1 MRDFLDDSDVPDDS
15 LSRCIYQTPHLIKM
29 ASRVDHLLKV
39 SRNDG
44 NAFAAAVIG
53 PPRTGK
59 TSFVKNYLRDRR
71 DGLRAGGPLRCLYVE
86 LHGDTQ
92 AQRITHLMLDA
103 AGDANPS
110 FGPPAA
116 RATRLMKTLERRNYD
131 LIILDEVHHLVNSET
146 ASVKERGANWL
157 VTILNTVRTPMLLVG
172 YESFSRIIELNTAL
186 GGRILATPPFRSLQY
201 DAPEDLAEFRSVLG
215 FLDENLG
222 LPKLSG
228 LAAPDVAARICVACL
243 GRYGF
248 VELFLQHARLLVQ
261 ERHQSCITRDV
272 LRDAADE
279 TLRNWVRL
287 GFNPFEVPDLDAAL
301 RANGKPTLKAGPGEG
316 A

>member
-1 MRDFLDDSDVPDDS
+1 MRDFLDDADVPDDS
-15 LSRCIYQTPHLIKM
+15 LSRCIYQTPHLVTM
-29 ASRVDHLLKV
+29 AGRVDHLLKV
-39 SRNDG
+39 RRNDSHG
-44 NAFAAAVIG
+44 YAEAIVG

-71 DGLRAGGPLRCLYVE
+71 DGLRAGGPLRFLYVE

-92 AQRITHLMLDA
+92 AQRITHLLLDA

-110 FGPPAA
+110 FGTPAA
-116 RATRLMKTLERRNYD
+116 RATRLIKTLERRNYD
-131 LIILDEVHHLVNSET
+131 LIVLDEVHHLVNSET
-146 ASVKERGANWL
+146 VSVKERGANWI
-157 VTILNTVRTPMLLVG
+157 VTILNTVRTPMLLIG
-172 YESFSRIIELNTAL
+172 YASFKRVIEANPAL
-186 GGRILATPPFRSLQY
+186 GGRILPTPSFQALRY
-201 DAPEDLAEFRSVLG
+201 DDPEDQAEFRTVLG

-222 LPKLSG
+222 LSKPSG
-228 LAAPDVAARICVACL
+228 LADPDVAARICVACL

-261 ERHQSCITRDV
+261 ERHHSCITRDI

-279 TLRNWVRL
+279 ALGNWVRFS
-287 GFNPFEVPDLDAAL
+287 FNPFEVPDLGAAL
-301 RANGKPTLKAGPGEG
+301 RANGKPTLMAGEG